1 MNNIL
6 LSIHTKYQ
14 GETMFCFVCVATVFG
29 YILGVNRVI
38 DAILLKHSDERRVN
52 AIKMLNKYTQTNLG
66 DLAELLVSNNIIIS
80 RNEND
85 VSSSDHQGHN
95 SDDHNSNDHNSDDH
109 NSDYHN
115 SDDHNSDDH
124 NSDHHDHNSDDHDH
138 NSNDMNGD
146 TSKTSAVLNS
156 TPEDDQEKQEK
167 QEKRMQENAVMSP
180 SSISSVSSI
189 STSEEDYELVRKNE
203 NGNHSKNKNNAKYFE
218 WLNIF

>member
-6 LSIHTKYQ
+6 STIHTKYQ

-38 DAILLKHSDERRVN
+38 DAILLKHSDERRAKVVN
-52 AIKMLNKYTQTNLG
+52 VLNKYTQTNLG

-95 SDDHNSNDHNSDDH
+95 SDDHNSNDHNSDH
-109 NSDYHN
+109 H
-115 SDDHNSDDH
+115 DHNSDDH
-124 NSDHHDHNSDDHDH
+124 DGGHHNSDDHNSDDHDH

>member
-6 LSIHTKYQ
+6 STIHTKYQ

-38 DAILLKHSDERRVN
+38 DAIISKHSDERRAKVVN
-52 AIKMLNKYTQTNLG
+52 VFNKYTQTNLG
-66 DLAELLVSNNIIIS
+66 DLAELLVSNNLILSS

-85 VSSSDHQGHN
+85 DSSSDQG
-95 SDDHNSNDHNSDDH
+95 
-109 NSDYHN
+109 HN

-124 NSDHHDHNSDDHDH
+124 NSDDHDHNSNDHDHNSNDHDH
-138 NSNDMNGD
+138 NSNDMNDD
-146 TSKTSAVLNS
+146 TSKVSAMLNS

-167 QEKRMQENAVMSP
+167 QEKQMQENAVMSP
-180 SSISSVSSI
+180 SSISSVLSI

-203 NGNHSKNKNNAKYFE
+203 NGNHSKNKNNVKYFE

>member
-1 MNNIL
+1 MNIL
-6 LSIHTKYQ
+6 STIHSKYQ

-38 DAILLKHSDERRVN
+38 DAIISKHSDERRAKVVN
-52 AIKMLNKYTQTNLG
+52 VFNKYTQTNLG
-66 DLAELLVSNNIIIS
+66 DLAELLVSNNLIIS
-80 RNEND
+80 HNEND
-85 VSSSDHQGHN
+85 ASSSDQG
-95 SDDHNSNDHNSDDH
+95 
-109 NSDYHN
+109 HN

-124 NSDHHDHNSDDHDH
+124 DHNSDHHNSDHHDY

-167 QEKRMQENAVMSP
+167 QVQENAVMSP
-180 SSISSVSSI
+180 SSISSVLSI
-189 STSEEDYELVRKNE
+189 TTSEEDYELVRKNE

>member
-1 MNNIL
+1 MNIL
-6 LSIHTKYQ
+6 LTIHSKYQ

-38 DAILLKHSDERRVN
+38 DAILLKHSDERRAKVVN
-52 AIKMLNKYTQTNLG
+52 VLNKYTQTNLG
-66 DLAELLVSNNIIIS
+66 DLAEILVSNNLILSS

-85 VSSSDHQGHN
+85 ASSSDQGHNNDDHNSDHHNNDDHDSDHHN
-95 SDDHNSNDHNSDDH
+95 SDDH
-109 NSDYHN
+109 
-115 SDDHNSDDH
+115 DH
-124 NSDHHDHNSDDHDH
+124 NSDHHDHNSDDM
-138 NSNDMNGD
+138 NDD
-146 TSKTSAVLNS
+146 TSKVSAVLNS

>member
-38 DAILLKHSDERRVN
+38 DAILLKHSDERRAKVVN
-52 AIKMLNKYTQTNLG
+52 VLNKYTQTNLG

-109 NSDYHN
+109 NSD
-115 SDDHNSDDH
+115 
-124 NSDHHDHNSDDHDH
+124 HHDHNSDDM
-138 NSNDMNGD
+138 NDD
-146 TSKTSAVLNS
+146 TSKVSAILNS

-167 QEKRMQENAVMSP
+167 QMMQENAVMSP
-180 SSISSVSSI
+180 SSISSSI
-189 STSEEDYELVRKNE
+189 NSTTSEEDYELVRQNE
-203 NGNHSKNKNNAKYFE
+203 NGNHSKNKNNMKYFE